1 MIKITD
7 EVHQMLE
14 QMGTKSETFSDVI
27 LRPTKQ
33 MSRNENGLCI
43 SALNV

>member
-7 EVHQMLE
+7 EVYKMLE

-27 LRPTKQ
+27 LR
-33 MSRNENGLCI
+33 CI
-43 SALNV
+43 ESYKTNVKK